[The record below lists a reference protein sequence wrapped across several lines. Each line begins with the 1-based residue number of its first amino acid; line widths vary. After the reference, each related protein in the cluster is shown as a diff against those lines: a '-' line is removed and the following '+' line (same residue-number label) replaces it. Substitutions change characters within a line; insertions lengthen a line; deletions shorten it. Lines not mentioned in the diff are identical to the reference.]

1 MATPLSPN
9 ATATS
14 LRPIASDMMPEIS
27 MTHPSDPIDGIAA
40 AWCLREYPH
49 KEWAAMREEERG
61 WWRQDVI
68 AILAAIEAAGYT
80 LTLIKG
86 ETPCAS

>member
-1 MATPLSPN
+1 MTP
-9 ATATS
+9 
-14 LRPIASDMMPEIS
+14 
-27 MTHPSDPIDGIAA
+27 HSDPGDRIAA

-49 KEWAAMREEERG
+49 KEWAAMREEERD

-80 LTLIKG
+80 LTPT
-86 ETPCAS
+86 EEP